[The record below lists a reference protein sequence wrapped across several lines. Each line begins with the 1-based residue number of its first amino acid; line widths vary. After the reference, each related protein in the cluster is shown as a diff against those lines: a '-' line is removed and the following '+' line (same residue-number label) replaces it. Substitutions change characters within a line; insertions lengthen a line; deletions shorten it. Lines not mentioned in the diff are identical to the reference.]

1 MSRSLT
7 LPSARILTAAEMAAV
22 SLYPNEK
29 TPHFALDVG
38 CDHAKLSAYL
48 VQSGICKGAVASD
61 INEGPVE
68 KARVNLRSRK
78 FGGKTLDNYIEV
90 VKTDGLRGLEN
101 KGADRIF
108 VLGMGGELIAS
119 ILDKADFLKNDE
131 NKGKIGLV
139 LQPMTSED
147 ALRKYLAQNGF
158 EIRDENLV
166 FDKNRVYAVMLAVF
180 DGVKRNFTQA
190 EYLLGRKNIE
200 KHTELFSRQL
210 ERRIRITKNA
220 LSEIKSADIDNPELE
235 ELYKQLCDIKEMIK

>member
-1 MSRSLT
+1 
-7 LPSARILTAAEMAAV
+7 
-22 SLYPNEK
+22 
-29 TPHFALDVG
+29 
-38 CDHAKLSAYL
+38 
-48 VQSGICKGAVASD
+48 
-61 INEGPVE
+61 
-68 KARVNLRSRK
+68 
-78 FGGKTLDNYIEV
+78 
-90 VKTDGLRGLEN
+90 
-101 KGADRIF
+101 
-108 VLGMGGELIAS
+108 
-119 ILDKADFLKNDE
+119 
-131 NKGKIGLV
+131 
-139 LQPMTSED
+139 MTSED

-166 FDKNRVYAVMLAVF
+166 LDKNRVYAVMLAVF